1 MTQGRDFLS
10 RVARVCWL
18 GQQYPCLSR
27 YVDRHA
33 IIASSSTPTCGLNIQ
48 SARTTPH
55 LAGKSSGS
63 IDLSVVSDYPRAA
76 GKPQALRETAISHL
90 NRTPCRRTVG
100 LLRSLGSTTYPVALI
115 EYRESPPCKA
125 SSLCFCG
132 LLWSHKTLHWC
143 RPHLRRVRSV
153 PLAAE
158 IPHRPCPSAHA

>member
-33 IIASSSTPTCGLNIQ
+33 IIASSSTPTCGLNIH

-63 IDLSVVSDYPRAA
+63 IDLSVVSAYPRAA
-76 GKPQALRETAISHL
+76 GKPQVLRETAISHL

-115 EYRESPPCKA
+115 EYREPALQGGLSVSVVFYGPMRLSAGVNLISDERGRSPCWQGFRTV
-125 SSLCFCG
+125 L
-132 LLWSHKTLHWC
+132 
-143 RPHLRRVRSV
+143 V
-153 PLAAE
+153 
-158 IPHRPCPSAHA
+158 